1 MRLIIS
7 THGQRRR
14 LAGLPLQLTL
24 IAGSPT
30 DSLIGVLR
38 VSNNPARTNAPFMRR
53 SKPQRMRLPVQ
64 QVGLMQVEITDGD
77 ILVDAVLLGEL
88 LDIEPA
94 EVSKLMR
101 AHAITGHCERG
112 VDAHQGQYRLSFFY
126 QNRRVRLSVDSSGH
140 VLGRSIIEF
149 GQQPLP
155 RALHRSGE

>member
-1 MRLIIS
+1 
-7 THGQRRR
+7 
-14 LAGLPLQLTL
+14 
-24 IAGSPT
+24 
-30 DSLIGVLR
+30 
-38 VSNNPARTNAPFMRR
+38 
-53 SKPQRMRLPVQ
+53 
-64 QVGLMQVEITDGD
+64 MQVEITDGD

-112 VDAHQGQYRLSFFY
+112 VDAHQGQYRLSFFFMRI
-126 QNRRVRLSVDSSGH
+126 RRVRLSVDSSGH

>member
-1 MRLIIS
+1 
-7 THGQRRR
+7 
-14 LAGLPLQLTL
+14 
-24 IAGSPT
+24 
-30 DSLIGVLR
+30 
-38 VSNNPARTNAPFMRR
+38 
-53 SKPQRMRLPVQ
+53 MRLPVQ

-126 QNRRVRLSVDSSGH
+126 QNRRVRLIVDSSGH
-140 VLGRSIIEF
+140 VLRRSIIEF

-155 RALHRSGE
+155 RALHSSGE